1 MQGEVAEVL
10 LTMEGVQV
18 ELFLDTFSGHSKL
31 WLLVAAISTG
41 CL

>member
-18 ELFLDTFSGHSKL
+18 GLFLGRSLAIHSKL
-31 WLLVAAISTG
+31 WLLVASTISM
-41 CL
+41 